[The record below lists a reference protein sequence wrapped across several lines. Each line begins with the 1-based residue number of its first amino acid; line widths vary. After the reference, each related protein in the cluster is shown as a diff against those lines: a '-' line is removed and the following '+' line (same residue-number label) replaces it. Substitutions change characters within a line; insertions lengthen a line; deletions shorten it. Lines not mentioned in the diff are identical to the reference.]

1 MGYKDYPLHI
11 NRWQDPI
18 LVFFFDEGTSCPS
31 LLGALTAMKTLTE
44 SQIAAGILNDF
55 IDAEQ
60 LEYFHLRSLQEVKS
74 MMLFSVL
81 FNII

>member
-1 MGYKDYPLHI
+1 
-11 NRWQDPI
+11 
-18 LVFFFDEGTSCPS
+18 
-31 LLGALTAMKTLTE
+31 MKTLTE

-74 MMLFSVL
+74 TMLFSVL